1 MTVQSKAALPARAAA
16 SLVVPSSDSSACAT
30 PRTRW
35 VDREPARR
43 RPEIRSLAGPPR
55 RVSTGAGWSGA
66 LYSRRRPVS
75 RVGAAGRRCGGRLD
89 GRRVVAALGAARRP
103 SRARG
108 LWVQAQRPITGEAS
122 WEGRHQSNGRKHSS
136 LSPCLDP
143 KIGTAGARG
152 GGTRSP
158 AVPIHNCCRTFHPRD
173 RGTSGKVT
181 GTRRSLTG
189 HWLGTG
195 RRAPPA
201 RDRHAPSP

>member
-1 MTVQSKAALPARAAA
+1 MSKRVRFISARPPPAW
-16 SLVVPSSDSSACAT
+16 SPSSTTERAS
-30 PRTRW
+30 PTR
-35 VDREPARR
+35 RAP
-43 RPEIRSLAGPPR
+43 
-55 RVSTGAGWSGA
+55 STGAGWSGA
-66 LYSRRRPVS
+66 LHSRRRPVPR

-173 RGTSGKVT
+173 RGTSGQ
-181 GTRRSLTG
+181 G
-189 HWLGTG
+189 HWNSSVTDWPLARYWPPRSTCSG
-195 RRAPPA
+195 PA
-201 RDRHAPSP
+201 RGVALSLAGFA

>member
-1 MTVQSKAALPARAAA
+1 MTVQSKAALPAGRQPR
-16 SLVVPSSDSSACAT
+16 SLC
-30 PRTRW
+30 
-35 VDREPARR
+35 R
-43 RPEIRSLAGPPR
+43 RPIPRLVPRPAPGGWTASR
-55 RVSTGAGWSGA
+55 RVGDLRLGRWQAPRGEYRLEPGGRALCFSTAT
-66 LYSRRRPVS
+66 RTP